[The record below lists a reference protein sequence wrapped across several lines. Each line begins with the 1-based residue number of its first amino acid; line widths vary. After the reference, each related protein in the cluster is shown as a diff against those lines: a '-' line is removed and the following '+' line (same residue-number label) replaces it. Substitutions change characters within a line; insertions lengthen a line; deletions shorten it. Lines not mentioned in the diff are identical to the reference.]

1 MSRLLAQIEEKIVKI
16 LKESN
21 FDVDDYNYQQIASGQ
36 MLVLNRPAALIDCR
50 SSSHVRETVKQTNM
64 RAMITI
70 TLITQNV
77 CQGIHVELAASEL
90 RDALISRLN
99 HNRMEFDFLKNGLL
113 YMNYNNVTSR
123 GGARDLQLSGFNVD
137 EITFLAEYPIEELPQ
152 PEDVE
157 RGDLKKI
164 VAQYFIN
171 NDSTPELEGEVDF
184 TELNG
189 GTSYS
194 GGVELFDGGSIQEN
208 QEAEVY
214 TGGNP

>member
-1 MSRLLAQIEEKIVKI
+1 MLAQIEEEIVKI

-77 CQGIHVELAASEL
+77 CQGIHVELAASKL

-164 VAQYFIN
+164 VTQYFIN

-184 TELNG
+184 TKLNG